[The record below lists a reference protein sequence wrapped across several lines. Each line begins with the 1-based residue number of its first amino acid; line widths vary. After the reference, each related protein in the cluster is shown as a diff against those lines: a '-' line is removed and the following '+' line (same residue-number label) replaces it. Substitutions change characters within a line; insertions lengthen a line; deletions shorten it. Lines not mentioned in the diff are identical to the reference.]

1 MIIGGRRVLAAC
13 VLLGLSGIF
22 GQWMQKTSVPTEG
35 PFRVSLPFV
44 RGEWEGNPY
53 DLGSLIAGD
62 VGPAITR
69 QYRFQGGS
77 PINLLILQ
85 NRRNHLPS
93 VCYQGLGWRLA
104 DEGDL
109 TSPSGTYRMAGL
121 LGHNDSESEI
131 LVYYGVHVGD
141 RIIKDGVLL
150 KYAEVKQTLVQRD
163 PDQYLIEVT
172 MLFPKGQEQT
182 AKAYL
187 RKFMDDMD
195 DLFPGIRSIREE
207 GSARGSAVET

>member
-1 MIIGGRRVLAAC
+1 MITGRRRVLAVC

-22 GQWMQKTSVPTEG
+22 GQWMQKTSVPTEEQ
-35 PFRVSLPFV
+35 FRVSLPFV
-44 RGEWEGNPY
+44 RGGWAGNPY

-69 QYRFQGGS
+69 QYRFQGGA
-77 PINLLILQ
+77 PVNLLILQ

-93 VCYQGLGWRLA
+93 ACYQGLGWRLA

-109 TSPSGTYRMAGL
+109 TSPLGKYRMSGL
-121 LGHNDSESEI
+121 LGRNDGGSEI

-150 KYAEVKQTLVQRD
+150 KYAEVKQRLVRQD
-163 PDQYLIEVT
+163 PDQYFVEAT
-172 MLFPKGQEQT
+172 MLFPKGQEQI

-187 RKFMDDMD
+187 RKFMDDMG
-195 DLFPGIRSIREE
+195 DLFPGIRSMD
-207 GSARGSAVET
+207 

>member
-1 MIIGGRRVLAAC
+1 MIIGGRRVLAVC

-44 RGEWEGNPY
+44 RGGWEGNPY

-109 TSPSGTYRMAGL
+109 TSPSGKYRMSGL
-121 LGHNDSESEI
+121 LGRNDGGSEI
-131 LVYYGVHVGD
+131 LVYYGVHLGD

-172 MLFPKGQEQT
+172 MLFPKGQKQT

-187 RKFMDDMD
+187 GKFMDDMG

-207 GSARGSAVET
+207 GSARGPAAET

>member
-1 MIIGGRRVLAAC
+1 MIIGGRRVLAVC
-13 VLLGLSGIF
+13 VLLGFSGIF
-22 GQWMQKTSVPTEG
+22 GQWMQKISMPPEG

-77 PINLLILQ
+77 PVNLLILQ
-85 NRRNHLPS
+85 KRRNHLPS

-121 LGHNDSESEI
+121 LGHNDGESEI
-131 LVYYGVHVGD
+131 LIYYGVHVGD

-150 KYAEVKQTLVQRD
+150 KYAEVKQRLVRRG
-163 PDQYLIEVT
+163 PDQYFVEVT
-172 MLFPKGQEQT
+172 MLFPKGQKQT

-195 DLFPGIRSIREE
+195 DLFPGILSIREA
-207 GSARGSAVET
+207 GSARRLAAEA

>member
-1 MIIGGRRVLAAC
+1 MITDRRRVLAVC
-13 VLLGLSGIF
+13 VFLGLSGIL
-22 GQWMQKTSVPTEG
+22 GQCLQKTSAPTEG

-44 RGEWEGNPY
+44 RGGWEGNPY

-77 PINLLILQ
+77 PVNLLILQ

-121 LGHNDSESEI
+121 LGHNDGESEI
-131 LVYYGVHVGD
+131 LIYYGVHVGD

-150 KYAEVKQTLVQRD
+150 KYAEVKQRLVRRG
-163 PDQYLIEVT
+163 PDQYFVEVT
-172 MLFPKGQEQT
+172 MLFPKGQKQT

-187 RKFMDDMD
+187 GKFMDDMG
-195 DLFPGIRSIREE
+195 DLFPGILSIREA
-207 GSARGSAVET
+207 GSARRLAAEA

>member
-1 MIIGGRRVLAAC
+1 MITDRRRVLVVC
-13 VLLGLSGIF
+13 VLLGFSGIF
-22 GQWMQKTSVPTEG
+22 GQWMQRVSLPSEG
-35 PFRVSLPFV
+35 PFRISLPFIQ
-44 RGEWEGNPY
+44 RGWEGNPY
-53 DLGSLIAGD
+53 DLGGLLAGD
-62 VGPAITR
+62 EAPVITR

-77 PINLLILQ
+77 PVNLLVLQ

-121 LGHNDSESEI
+121 LGHNDGESEI
-131 LVYYGVHVGD
+131 LIYYGVHVGD

-150 KYAEVKQTLVQRD
+150 KYAEVKQRLVRRG
-163 PDQYLIEVT
+163 PDQYFVEVT
-172 MLFPKGQEQT
+172 MLFPKGQKQT

-187 RKFMDDMD
+187 GKFMDDMG
-195 DLFPGIRSIREE
+195 DLFPGILSIREA
-207 GSARGSAVET
+207 GSARRLAAEA